1 MSKIH
6 IDDTVV
12 LTSDLQNIST
22 IEKLIDNQSAL
33 CSFNDEVYG
42 KLLLAVV
49 EALNNAIVHGNNMDP
64 NKKVIVHY
72 LIDDT
77 VIEYTISNEGEPFDP
92 ESVPDPTAPENLEKD
107 CGRGIFLMK
116 HMADNVEYSNE
127 GRTVKLTFNLAE
139 GDI

>member
-6 IDDTVV
+6 IDDTIE

-49 EALNNAIVHGNNMDP
+49 EALNNAIVHGNNLDP

-72 LIDDT
+72 LIDDNI
-77 VIEYTISNEGEPFDP
+77 IEYTISNEGDPFDP
-92 ESVPDPTAPENLEKD
+92 DSVPDPTAPENLEKD
-107 CGRGIFLMK
+107 CGRGIFLMR

-127 GRTVKLTFNLAE
+127 GRTVKLTFNLTE
-139 GDI
+139 G